1 MKVGQRGKIIK
12 LTSIG
17 CEPHGEWPVLTADET
32 WVDEGNFTI
41 VEVHSDCIVI
51 NFDYGHRD
59 AENVDAI
66 DAADEAEGPATPAS
80 DAPSE

>member
-59 AENVDAI
+59 AENVDGDLI
-66 DAADEAEGPATPAS
+66 DWIVHEEEYDNIVVTN
-80 DAPSE
+80 